1 MSRFLSAVAALA
13 VCLSFTGC
21 GLLPGGGGGGGKW
34 KPADVMNNMYAGDL
48 ADAKVGRSMTYA
60 TEAGG
65 QKTLMT
71 TKIVGQDGGAYWI
84 EYWMEMPSMGY
95 GYLWKVG
102 SDKKITEA
110 YAAAKDDKEWTKITV
125 KEPPKMDG
133 QAGAKP
139 TIKES
144 SEKKEVKAGTFDCK
158 KLDVTVNVQGK
169 DYTSTSWYSKEVWR
183 IAMPSEHGGA
193 VAMEAS
199 GSKTSLEAK
208 AEDAKPTIELPKK
221 Q

>member
-1 MSRFLSAVAALA
+1 MSRFLSVVAAMA
-13 VCLSFTGC
+13 VCMSFTGC
-21 GLLPGGGGGGGKW
+21 DLLPFGGGGGGGKY
-34 KPADVMNNMYAGDL
+34 KPADCMNNMYAGDL
-48 ADAKVGRSMTYA
+48 ADAKVGRSVTYA
-60 TEAGG
+60 SEASG

-84 EYWMEMPSMGY
+84 EYWMEMPSMAF

-125 KEPPKMDG
+125 KEPPKMDA
-133 QAGAKP
+133 QAGGEKP

-158 KLDVTVNVQGK
+158 KLEINGK
-169 DYTSTSWYSKEVWR
+169 GYSMTAWYSKDVWK
-183 IAMPSEHGGA
+183 IAMPSEHGGT
-193 VAMEAS
+193 VATEMSAA
-199 GSKTSLEAK
+199 KTTLEAK
-208 AEDAKPTIELPKK
+208 AEDAKPTIELPAKK
-221 Q
+221 